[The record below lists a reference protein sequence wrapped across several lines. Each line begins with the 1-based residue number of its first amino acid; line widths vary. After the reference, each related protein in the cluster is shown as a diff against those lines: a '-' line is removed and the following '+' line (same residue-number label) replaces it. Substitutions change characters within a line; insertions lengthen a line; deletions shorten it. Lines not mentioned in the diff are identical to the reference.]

1 MKRKTDPINFCPPSL
16 NSTQPLLLVETIH
29 GKILLKTFTPI
40 TKKEMMAHFALHSK
54 ASTAIIHYSFFSQKT
69 TKFSNF
75 VLFSKKKNQYFLLH
89 SLTPIHLLSSDVHFA
104 AACSLLAFLSFC
116 LKSLF
121 TWRWFSV
128 QYNTTILRWHFL
140 SILFFCWLIDAIWI

>member
-1 MKRKTDPINFCPPSL
+1 
-16 NSTQPLLLVETIH
+16 VETIH

-40 TKKEMMAHFALHSK
+40 TKKAMMPHFALHSK
-54 ASTAIIHYSFFSQKT
+54 ASTAIINYSFFSQKNNQI
-69 TKFSNF
+69 FQF
-75 VLFSKKKNQYFLLH
+75 CFIFHKKKKPIFPLTLAH
-89 SLTPIHLLSSDVHFA
+89 SNSPSSDVHFA

>member
-1 MKRKTDPINFCPPSL
+1 
-16 NSTQPLLLVETIH
+16 VETIH

-75 VLFSKKKNQYFLLH
+75 VLFSKKKNNISSYTR
-89 SLTPIHLLSSDVHFA
+89 SLQFTFIRCTFCGGVHFT
-104 AACSLLAFLSFC
+104 SVPLILSKFLIHVAVV
-116 LKSLF
+116 
-121 TWRWFSV
+121 FSSI
-128 QYNTTILRWHFL
+128 QHSTILRYHFL
-140 SILFFCWLIDAIWI
+140 SILFFVHCWSIDAI